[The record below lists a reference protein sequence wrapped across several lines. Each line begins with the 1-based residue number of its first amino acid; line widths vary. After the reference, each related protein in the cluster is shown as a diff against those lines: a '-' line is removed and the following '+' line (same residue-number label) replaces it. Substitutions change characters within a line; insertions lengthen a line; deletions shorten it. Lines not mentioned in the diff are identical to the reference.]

1 MTVLQSRPNPLAN
14 AANGI
19 SDRTAL
25 VVSVLARLA
34 GALGALYIASDQPY
48 DRTQVFSVLLAAL
61 ALASAYPLRGTIGSF
76 LGGIGGGLL
85 FFGGAELFEQGAALI
100 LIAAGIVVAGA
111 SGVMAHRAGKL
122 AASVTGFFFGAG
134 MTVAMVVGIALLV
147 EG

>member
-1 MTVLQSRPNPLAN
+1 MTVTHSPSNPLVIAAN
-14 AANGI
+14 AI
-19 SDRTAL
+19 SERWAL
-25 VVSVLARLA
+25 IVSVLARLA
-34 GALGALYIASDQPY
+34 GAAGLLFIASDQSY

-61 ALASAYPLRGTIGSF
+61 ALASAYPPRGIIGSF
-76 LGGIGGGLL
+76 LGASGGGLL

-122 AASVTGFFFGAG
+122 AACVTGFFFGAG